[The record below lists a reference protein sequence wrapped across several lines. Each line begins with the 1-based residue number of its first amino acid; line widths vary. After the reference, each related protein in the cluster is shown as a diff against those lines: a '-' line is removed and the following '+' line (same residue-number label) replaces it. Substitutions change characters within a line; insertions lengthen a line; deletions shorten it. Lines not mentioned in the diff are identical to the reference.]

1 MSSYRDACVAQ
12 VTVEAEWLSRTLS
25 TLVRKH
31 QVPGAQL
38 ALHVGSQTITAVAG
52 ELVYG
57 GGRPVTPDTAFPI
70 GSVTKACTAALAMV
84 LVADEDLELD
94 AEAGEYLPE
103 ITAPLTLRQLLSH
116 TSGLASGPDSAVV
129 ASMSLRRFV
138 SEHCRTPELVLP
150 AGVGFSYSNLGYA
163 VVGRIIEEVTGMTW
177 WEAVE
182 SILCRP
188 LGIQPQ
194 FVVGADNAV
203 ASTNLASGHAVNT
216 MRGRTVP
223 VSQSLAPGEAPAG
236 ALAMS
241 ALDLLRFGLLQ
252 LDPATTGLPELL
264 PAELAEEMRR
274 VQPGA
279 DPIGLADG
287 WGLGFGVFRNGV
299 SHWVGH
305 DGNADG
311 TDAHLRVNAD
321 SGVAIAFTSNANT
334 GIGLWA
340 ELVDELEAAGIP
352 VGSYRL
358 DVPGQRTTVPPEI
371 FGSYRNGD
379 TEYTVTPAEDAT
391 LRLAIDG
398 EIVAR
403 LTPHEGLMFAQ
414 QDWESGQFVHP
425 GRFLRDPVT
434 GELDRIQVSGRLAR
448 RAVPTGSC

>member
-12 VTVEAEWLSRTLS
+12 VTIEAEWLSRTLS

-38 ALHVGSQTITAVAG
+38 AVHVNGETHTAQAG
-52 ELVYG
+52 ELRYG
-57 GGRPVTPDTAFPI
+57 GGQPVNPATAFPI
-70 GSVTKACTAALAMV
+70 GSVTKAFTATLAML
-84 LVADEDLELD
+84 LVADDDLELD
-94 AEAGEYLPE
+94 TEATEHLPE
-103 ITAPLTLRQLLSH
+103 LGAPLTLRQLLSH
-116 TSGLASGPDSAVV
+116 TSGLASGPDSAV
-129 ASMSLRRFV
+129 AATMSLRRYV

-150 AGVGFSYSNLGYA
+150 AGAGFSYSNLGYA
-163 VVGRIIEEVTGMTW
+163 VVGRLIEEVTGMSW
-177 WEAVE
+177 WEAIE
-182 SILCRP
+182 SILLRP
-188 LGIQPQ
+188 LGIRPS
-194 FVVGADNAV
+194 FVVAPNPLTSANV
-203 ASTNLASGHAVNT
+203 ASGHAVNT
-216 MRGRTVP
+216 SHGRTRP
-223 VSQSLAPGEAPAG
+223 VVQSLVLGEAPAG
-236 ALAMS
+236 ALAIS
-241 ALDLLRFGLLQ
+241 AADLLRFGLLQ
-252 LDPATTGLPELL
+252 LDPETTGLPELL
-264 PAELAEEMRR
+264 PAELAAEMRR
-274 VQPGA
+274 IQPGA

-287 WGLGFGVFRNGV
+287 WGLGFGVWREGV
-299 SHWVGH
+299 REWVGH

-321 SGVAIAFTSNANT
+321 SGQAIAFTSNGNT

-340 ELVDELEAAGIP
+340 ELVEELAGAGIE

-358 DVPGQRTTVPPEI
+358 EVPGQRATVPPEI

-414 QDWESGQFVHP
+414 QDWESGQLVHP

-434 GELDRIQVSGRLAR
+434 GVLDRIQVSGRLAR
-448 RAVPTGSC
+448 REVGSNRC